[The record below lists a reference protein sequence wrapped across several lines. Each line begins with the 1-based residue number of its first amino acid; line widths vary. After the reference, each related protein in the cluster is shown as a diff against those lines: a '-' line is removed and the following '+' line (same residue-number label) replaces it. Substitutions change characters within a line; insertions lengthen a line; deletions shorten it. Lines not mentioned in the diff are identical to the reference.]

1 VAKLASHFLLA
12 TGFTKVYNLKPFQ
25 VDVWVALI
33 VSVLVSTILIVQLV
47 NGLRLKCGWHDL
59 VPVGNSEFTFTLPA
73 FFTLFALLMD
83 TEVYMGGVAKSKR
96 FRWFIF
102 AWLFGSL
109 ILRTA
114 YRGGNIS
121 TVIVPPVSMNIL
133 TSFAQLRGF
142 SLYTKASSTGRLQS
156 RTEASLGTSVKSRAG
171 MAFQKYLAWK
181 YGLNVKRTQ
190 NY

>member
-1 VAKLASHFLLA
+1 
-12 TGFTKVYNLKPFQ
+12 
-25 VDVWVALI
+25 
-33 VSVLVSTILIVQLV
+33 
-47 NGLRLKCGWHDL
+47 
-59 VPVGNSEFTFTLPA
+59 
-73 FFTLFALLMD
+73 MD

-114 YRGGNIS
+114 YRGDNIS

-181 YGLNVKRTQ
+181 YGLNVLKIIENDAKSNEG
-190 NY
+190 NYFGVKSRRDVTLIKLYKSKL